1 MLNNGHISIFKKSCL
16 VSMMAACITP
26 AWAMQPLSDDT
37 LSDTTGE
44 GVALVLEDFKMV
56 LQGPNDLSAGS
67 SYARGIADPGRYD
80 TGFIRLIPTG
90 ENYQQISDR
99 GFENTYQPAY
109 NAQYSASY
117 TATYATSKTAEFNRI
132 QASERTAAYNEV
144 NAAKRTEYTNYE
156 KTFVAGTVAQERYD
170 YWFAYHGAFGGGTY
184 YVEERRKREATAKAT
199 NDVNNVAAYTTQ
211 LNNKVT
217 NKITTEANLLA
228 DTRANSKA
236 DTFALAAVDK
246 HTKLQIRTTVNTAT
260 YINNQKTKAD
270 VFIYGLALSRS
281 DDNLNARFSNQGF
294 NWGSADNPW
303 LIHAGT
309 QKNVRQYSA
318 SAKDLSYI
326 AIEAPLMPIIGT
338 AADNNIKLGFWTDI
352 FARSFNSSNIVNP
365 VTGGPMF
372 GLDTSERL
380 RLQMVANGLS
390 LNGSQVRLFQTLQSS
405 NTNYSE
411 TLGMASIIRMNTN
424 DNPESLLTTS
434 ANLDAKGIRIS
445 TAARDNNSDGSSA
458 TPALDNSI
466 GPVFNQFEGLYLYSP
481 NINLVLGNM
490 YQPFIVGSE
499 GNNIILEITRIPN
512 VASVYNEIYQNYGD
526 GLGTTDLKGNTCNV
540 YQCGATIN
548 KNSTDTSASY
558 QGRTA
563 THSSIAIGTVER
575 IPGTN
580 RLRANEAGNATGVMF
595 KDISGNS
602 ATNKNLGSAVID
614 GVLIQHLK
622 IKTTG
627 L

>member
-16 VSMMAACITP
+16 VSMMAACMTP

-37 LSDTTGE
+37 LADTTGE

-67 SYARGIADPGRYD
+67 SYARGIADPSRND

-99 GFENTYQPAY
+99 GFNNTYQPAY

-117 TATYATSKTAEFNRI
+117 TATYATSRSSEFNRI
-132 QASERTAAYNEV
+132 QSSERATAYTEI

-156 KTFVAGTVAQERYD
+156 KTFVAGTLAQERYQWHYD
-170 YWFAYHGAFGGGTY
+170 NVFNVGWNWFLLPD
-184 YVEERRKREATAKAT
+184 EKRSRSQAAAL
-199 NDVNNVAAYTTQ
+199 NDLNNVSQWQTALAT
-211 LNNKVT
+211 KVT
-217 NKITTEANLLA
+217 TKITNEANILGDA
-228 DTRANSKA
+228 RANTKA

-246 HTKLQIRTTVNTAT
+246 HTKQQIRETVNTAT

-281 DDNLNARFSNQGF
+281 DNNLNTRFSNQGF
-294 NWGSADNPW
+294 NWGSNDNPW
-303 LIHAGT
+303 IIHAGT
-309 QKNVRQYSA
+309 QKNVRQFTNNP
-318 SAKDLSYI
+318 KDISYI
-326 AIEAPLMPIIGT
+326 AIEAPLMTVAPT
-338 AADNNIKLGFWTDI
+338 ESDNNIKLGFWTDI
-352 FARSFNSSNIVNP
+352 FARSFNSSNSVNA
-365 VTGGPMF
+365 VTGGPSTD
-372 GLDTSERL
+372 LDASERL
-380 RLQMVANGLS
+380 RLQVVANGLS
-390 LNGSQVRLFQTLQSS
+390 LNGSQVRLFQTLESGT
-405 NTNYSE
+405 TNYSQ

-424 DNPESLLTTS
+424 DQPHLLTETS
-434 ANLDAKGIRIS
+434 PNLDSKGLRIS
-445 TAARDNNSDGSSA
+445 TAARDNNSDGYAA
-458 TPALDNSI
+458 TPALNNSLA
-466 GPVFNQFEGLYLYSP
+466 PVFNQFEGLYLYSP

-499 GNNIILEITRIPN
+499 GNNIILEVTRIPN
-512 VASVYNEIYQNYGD
+512 IPSIYNEIYQNYGG
-526 GLGTTDLKGNTCNV
+526 GLGTTALKGNTCNV
-540 YQCGATIN
+540 YQCGTPI
-548 KNSTDTSASY
+548 KNISTDQTAAY

-563 THSSIAIGTVER
+563 THSSISIGSVNYET
-575 IPGTN
+575 GTN
-580 RLRANEAGNATGVMF
+580 RMRANESSNAIGIRF
-595 KDISGNS
+595 KDPNGT
-602 ATNKNLGSAVID
+602 AKNLGSAVID